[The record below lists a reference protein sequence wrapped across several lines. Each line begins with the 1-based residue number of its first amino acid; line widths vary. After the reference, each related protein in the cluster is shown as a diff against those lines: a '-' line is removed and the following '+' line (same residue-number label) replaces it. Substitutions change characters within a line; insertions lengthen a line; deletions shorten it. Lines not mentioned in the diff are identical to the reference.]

1 MIIEPK
7 PADPDKRVP
16 GAQYT
21 SPVLKQVVPAE
32 TGMLVDLLV
41 VTTWDGR
48 IKRTRLID
56 VPRVNMWNA
65 SQLPVVTVEAVY
77 EQEATE

>member
-21 SPVLKQVVPAE
+21 SPVLKQVE
-32 TGMLVDLLV
+32 L
-41 VTTWDGR
+41 TTWDGR
-48 IKRTRLID
+48 ILRTRLID